1 MPEPSPQTARYQWAT
16 TGDINA
22 FFGLVLDN
30 IAGLFLILSLLV
42 GIFGFPADF
51 VVTRMIP
58 GTAIGVFVGD
68 LCFFYMAFRLA
79 KRTGRSDVTAMPLG
93 LDTPS
98 VFGITIFVLGAAFNE
113 GLNRLSLSP
122 DEAAMRAWHIGIFC
136 MVAGGLFKLICSFG
150 SELARRVI
158 PRAGL
163 LGSLTAIA
171 LVVISFLPLLDIM
184 SVPAVGMVALTIVL
198 VSLLGQVPMPW
209 NVPGAVV
216 ALIVSG
222 TIYYIMLGAGL
233 LPIEPPEAMET
244 TIGSVNWLSAFSFE
258 WLKVWPAGVNYLPI
272 ALPFA
277 LATVVGGIDCTESAA
292 AVGDSYKTNRVI
304 AVEAVATMLAGFCG
318 GVIQTT
324 PYIGHP
330 AYKAMGG
337 RAAYTLATAV
347 FILILGLFGLFTF
360 VYAYLPKATVYP
372 LLIFVGLEITAQSF
386 FATPQRHYPAVAFAC
401 VPALAFL
408 AVHFA
413 NRIFGDGAMFA
424 AGISAADLQNPEL
437 RLNLQTA
444 NLLANGFI
452 ISSLLWASA
461 LSFAIDRRL
470 KAAGT
475 CFSIAA
481 LLTAFGVI
489 HSPSNKIFLPLSP
502 EQMPQLDPAWLLAS
516 VDASK
521 VWGLFAGYALTAIV
535 LFIWSAFTPPLHLD
549 ESLPHANLAH

>member
-1 MPEPSPQTARYQWAT
+1 MLKPHYQWAT
-16 TGDINA
+16 AGDINA

-68 LCFFYMAFRLA
+68 LLFFYMAFRLA

-98 VFGITIFVLGAAFNE
+98 VFGITIFVLGTAFNE
-113 GLNRLSLSP
+113 GKNSLGL
-122 DEAAMRAWHIGIFC
+122 DVEAAALRAWHIGIFC
-136 MVAGGLFKLICSFG
+136 MVASGLFKFVCSFG
-150 SELARRVI
+150 SEFARRVI

-171 LVVISFLPLLDIM
+171 LVVISFLPLLDIL

-209 NVPGAVV
+209 NIPGAVV
-216 ALIVSG
+216 ALVISG
-222 TIYYIMLGAGL
+222 AIYYVMLFAGI
-233 LPIEPPEAMET
+233 LPISPPEAMET
-244 TIGSVNWLSAFSFE
+244 TIGSANWLGAWTFD
-258 WLKVWPAGVNYLPI
+258 WIKIWPDAINYLPI

-292 AVGDSYKTNRVI
+292 AVGDEYKTNRVI
-304 AVEAVATMLAGFCG
+304 AVEAFATVLAGLCG

-347 FILILGLFGLFTF
+347 CILILGMFGLFTF
-360 VYAYLPKATVYP
+360 VYAYVPKATVYP

-386 FATPQRHYPAVAFAC
+386 FATPRRHYPAVAFAC

-408 AVHFA
+408 SVNFA
-413 NRIFGDGAMFA
+413 NQIIGD
-424 AGISAADLQNPEL
+424 AGLSIDQLKNPEL

-461 LSFAIDRRL
+461 LAFAIDRRL
-470 KAAGT
+470 KAAAFT
-475 CFSIAA
+475 FSIAA
-481 LLTAFGVI
+481 VLTIFGII
-489 HSPSNKIFLPLSP
+489 HSPNNSIFLPLT
-502 EQMPQLDPAWLLAS
+502 QGTIDFIDAAWLMPTND
-516 VDASK
+516 VPK

-535 LFIWSAFTPPLHLD
+535 LFVWSLFTTPINKADLIAD
-549 ESLPHANLAH
+549 DTAKSLAH